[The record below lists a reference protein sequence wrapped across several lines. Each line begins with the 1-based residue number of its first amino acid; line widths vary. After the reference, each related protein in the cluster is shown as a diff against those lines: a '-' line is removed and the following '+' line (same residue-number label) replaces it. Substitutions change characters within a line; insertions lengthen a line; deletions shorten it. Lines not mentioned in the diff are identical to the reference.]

1 MKPQSAKQKGRLL
14 QQDVAK
20 RILNLHPSL
29 TENDVKSTGMGQ
41 GGMDVQLSEAA
52 RELFP
57 YAVECKSRKSMA
69 IYNDFDQSVG
79 NSDDLT
85 PIIVVKANRKPP
97 LVAMHVDEFFYL
109 LEKANA

>member
-1 MKPQSAKQKGRLL
+1 MKPQSAKAKGRLL
-14 QQDVAK
+14 QQDVAR
-20 RILNLHPSL
+20 RILELHPSL

-69 IYNDFDQSVG
+69 IYNDYDQAAS
-79 NSDDLT
+79 NADDLI
-85 PIIVVKANRKPP
+85 PLVVVKGNRKPP
-97 LVAMHVDEFFYL
+97 LVAMHIDEFFNL
-109 LEKANA
+109 LEKSDD